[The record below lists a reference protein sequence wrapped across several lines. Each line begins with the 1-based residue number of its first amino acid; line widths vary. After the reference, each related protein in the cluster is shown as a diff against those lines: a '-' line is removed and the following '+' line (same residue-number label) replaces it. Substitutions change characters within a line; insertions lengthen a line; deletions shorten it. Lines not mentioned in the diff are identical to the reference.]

1 MNFSFWIFYYP
12 YYSVPA
18 TSPKDVN
25 NVCTPR
31 LADSAV
37 NSQCADSTRIHQP
50 SDGNDATDARHTK
63 KDVKKSER

>member
-1 MNFSFWIFYYP
+1 MPIP
-12 YYSVPA
+12 
-18 TSPKDVN
+18 
-25 NVCTPR
+25 
-31 LADSAV
+31 ADSTV